1 MAPQELLGIVD
12 SLGDHVAVSQ
22 ETCRQK
28 QSTKRRA
35 QNEDQDNYDDEGKE
49 NETEEGKVSV
59 LIRRPPLETHH
70 GSYEQSPTDD
80 D

>member
-35 QNEDQDNYDDEGKE
+35 QNEEQDNYDDEGKE

-59 LIRRPPLETHH
+59 LRRPPLETHH